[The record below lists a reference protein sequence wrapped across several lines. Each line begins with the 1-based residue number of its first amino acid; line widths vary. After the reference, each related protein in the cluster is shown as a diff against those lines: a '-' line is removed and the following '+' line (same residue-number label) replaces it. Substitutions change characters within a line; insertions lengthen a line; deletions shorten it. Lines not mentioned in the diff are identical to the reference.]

1 MKIVKVMVMDY
12 DPKTTALNYR
22 VSCDEF
28 TEEMTLMG
36 SEISFSSDISEKLK
50 ERSKA
55 FFEALN
61 EAFFEFCE
69 SDSNRDKLGFDFY
82 FNGN

>member
-12 DPKTTALNYR
+12 DPKTTSLSYL

-28 TEEMTLMG
+28 QTEMTLRDA
-36 SEISFSSDISEKLK
+36 SLTFSTDLSEKLK

-69 SDSNRDKLGFDFY
+69 SDSNKDKLSFDFY
-82 FNGN
+82 FNGK